1 MEGEMPVEFGPEVTP
16 TKDPRYWTALRRLA
30 WDVSNM
36 LVTLKHK
43 GVNTGPLVLPT
54 AQASPSVTVT
64 PVPSQS
70 NNGGEQKFVYLAE
83 TTSDLTSEREIVRD
97 ELRQRGYGVL
107 PEEKLPAAELQEIQ
121 NVVN

>member
-1 MEGEMPVEFGPEVTP
+1 MPVEFGPEVVP

-43 GVNTGPLVLPT
+43 DATTGPLVMPV
-54 AQASPSVTVT
+54 AQTSSSVSVTSPAAAST
-64 PVPSQS
+64 
-70 NNGGEQKFVYLAE
+70 NGAQKFVYLAE
-83 TTSDLTSEREIVRD
+83 TTSDLSSEREVVRD

-107 PEEKLPAAELQEIQ
+107 PEKLPAA
-121 NVVN
+121 NSNRSNP